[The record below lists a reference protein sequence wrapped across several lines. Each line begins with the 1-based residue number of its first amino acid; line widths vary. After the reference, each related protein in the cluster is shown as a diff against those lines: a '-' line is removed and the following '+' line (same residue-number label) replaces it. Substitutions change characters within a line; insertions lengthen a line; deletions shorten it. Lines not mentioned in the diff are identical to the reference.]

1 MCIYLSSTFALCPQ
15 SSHKCIPEK
24 LPFVQKKDNIS
35 GFWPATKIKSVRA
48 GKGSW
53 ISIHRS
59 FWKTLMCKLPLPQS
73 KHSWWCVHPSCFLL
87 KSPTSLFVI
96 QCIATIF
103 ILKLGTILVATFV
116 SDHTQ
121 DFLFKKI
128 LLTWAACITSHCIWW
143 HLQSKTLTFRQLENS
158 PLEFELSQL
167 YQRHLLWF
175 QIHFFELSFWQ

>member
-1 MCIYLSSTFALCPQ
+1 
-15 SSHKCIPEK
+15 
-24 LPFVQKKDNIS
+24 
-35 GFWPATKIKSVRA
+35 
-48 GKGSW
+48 
-53 ISIHRS
+53 
-59 FWKTLMCKLPLPQS
+59 MCKLLFPQS

-103 ILKLGTILVATFV
+103 IFKLGTILVATFI

-158 PLEFELSQL
+158 PFGIRTFTTISKTSFVVSNSFLRIIFLTIDLLKMFLSIVIYTTISETCL
-167 YQRHLLWF
+167 NTF
-175 QIHFFELSFWQ
+175 QSNHRSVWTFWGVSKVPCKDEIWWQEVVETSKETSLQ